1 MTEQYIDLIP
11 HRPPM
16 LLIEKVEE
24 VSRYA
29 SKASVKISIQSPF
42 YSIGKGVPAWIGIE
56 YMGQTA
62 DLIAGYQ
69 LEQGHVGPH
78 LGFLLGT
85 RKFEAKTAWFHEG
98 IELYITCDEVAVV
111 GSTLATFDCKIQDA
125 FDSVIL
131 ARAQISV
138 MMKPLA

>member
-42 YSIGKGVPAWIGIE
+42 YSIGRGVPSWIGIE

-62 DLIAGYQ
+62 ALIAGYQ
-69 LEQGHVGPH
+69 LKQGHVGPH